1 MYPSEYFQP
10 LYTFVSFSGD
20 GPKLRDE
27 VIRNGVLQPLIALIQ
42 PETPVSVDMKNF
54 ACNRSV

>member
-1 MYPSEYFQP
+1 MYHLENYQP
-10 LYTFVSFSGD
+10 FYAFVLFPGD

-42 PETPVSVDMKNF
+42 PETPVSVDKKILH
-54 ACNRSV
+54 AI